1 MFHKTQFSEVY
12 ISSSGRENFE
22 LKVVKSD
29 LYVVYQLRLL
39 YLNPDSQKFRNCVY

>member
-22 LKVVKSD
+22 LKK
-29 LYVVYQLRLL
+29 QL
-39 YLNPDSQKFRNCVY
+39 LNQICM